1 MAMLLTQ
8 ILFWKPW
15 RTLPAFRQ
23 CCSTIRCAAE
33 RSPWLWGGEQITGI
47 KTGGERAGLVGG
59 CQSVWTGVPW
69 PCRTDSI
76 RSSEAEA
83 IEFSEA

>member
-15 RTLPAFRQ
+15 RTLPAFRR
-23 CCSTIRCAAE
+23 CCGTIRCAAE

-59 CQSVWTGVPW
+59 CVDGGPVALQDGFHK
-69 PCRTDSI
+69 
-76 RSSEAEA
+76 
-83 IEFSEA
+83 EFRGRGDRI